1 MEELQEKLQKLA
13 EDPKFREEMEAVQSQ
28 EEAAALL
35 ERYGV
40 SLSPEE
46 ISTLNA
52 EGELDETALD
62 GVAGGSWLAD
72 FWRRLGPIIGG
83 PIWGPRPR
91 SPKKRW

>member
-62 GVAGGSWLAD
+62 GVAGGSWAD
-72 FWRRLGPIIGG
+72 IWRFMAPIIGG
-83 PIWGPRPR
+83 PIWAPRPK
-91 SPKKRW
+91 KKR

>member
-1 MEELQEKLQKLA
+1 MEKLQEKLQKLVD
-13 EDPKFREEMEAVQSQ
+13 DPTFRDEMEAVQSQ
-28 EEAAALL
+28 EEAVALL

-46 ISTLNA
+46 ISALNA

-62 GVAGGSWLAD
+62 GVAGGCWGCIIRWLST
-72 FWRRLGPIIGG
+72 IGG
-83 PIWGPRPR
+83 PVRGPMPR